1 MRSQRAA
8 YQRRGRRGLLGAA
21 AIVAL
26 AQLAAGLLLDWR
38 GLAVRFPS
46 AALVLA
52 LAPRA
57 PRGPD
62 VVFLGSS
69 RFIPLRADEAAAL
82 LCRETPAA
90 GPVEVYNAAVPGG
103 DPIAE
108 DFVLERLLRQGS
120 RPRLAVVEVS
130 PDTVNHYNQWFNLHP
145 HRQITWR
152 ETPRYFC
159 DICRAGEFKKLA
171 QARLVPL
178 YAHRRGL
185 LRQLAG
191 AVACC
196 APPAESA
203 SADVSGG
210 AAPSLPSD
218 GHVPW
223 DSLLQVHSPPL
234 SPAEAEHRRA
244 MAANAAARFR
254 DYRPGGTT
262 AAALERLLQR
272 CRRHGIDVVLIG
284 APGDSSF
291 RRLYTPER
299 DAGYRAYIGRL
310 TQTYGCRFIDYRGAV
325 PDQLFGD
332 LYHLNGEGAHYM
344 TRRLTRE
351 VLSPWLQRR
360 QEANTASA
368 AINNDHLD

>member
-1 MRSQRAA
+1 MAV
-8 YQRRGRRGLLGAA
+8 
-21 AIVAL
+21 IFAL

-46 AALVLA
+46 AARVLA
-52 LAPRA
+52 DAPRGG
-57 PRGPD
+57 RGPD

-69 RFIPLRADEAAAL
+69 RFIPLRANEATAL
-82 LCRETPAA
+82 LRLENTSA

-103 DPIAE
+103 DPIVE
-108 DFVLERLLRQGS
+108 DFLLERLLRQGS

-130 PDTVNHYNQWFNLHP
+130 PDTVNHYNQWFNLHA
-145 HRQITWR
+145 HRQVTWR
-152 ETPRYFC
+152 EAPRYFC
-159 DICRAGEFKKLA
+159 DICRVGEFKKLA

-185 LRQLAG
+185 LQQLGQAI
-191 AVACC
+191 ALW
-196 APPAESA
+196 APPTDPWGD
-203 SADVSGG
+203 DVFGG
-210 AAPSLPSD
+210 PAPSLQSD
-218 GHVPW
+218 GHLPW
-223 DSLLQVHSPPL
+223 DSLLQIHGPPL
-234 SPAEAEHRRA
+234 SPAEAEGRRA
-244 MAANAAARFR
+244 MAANAGPRFR

-291 RRLYTPER
+291 LRQYTPER
-299 DAGYRAYIGRL
+299 DASYRAYIGRL
-310 TQTYGCRFIDYRGAV
+310 TGTYGCRFIDYRDAV

-351 VLSPWLQRR
+351 VLSPWLRRR
-360 QEANTASA
+360 QEADTGSVS
-368 AINNDHLD
+368 INSDHLD